1 MVRLDGFASIW
12 PRGIRRCSLN
22 RSSWPGHRL
31 VSTRSG
37 PAIVLSFVSMT
48 RRALSAWFYNVVTDL
63 LMMPLRGTRIGPG
76 SVDEAGVKL
85 SSLPDRSM
93 VILPRNLSDM
103 RTASLVQIGMS
114 TGMSFRPT
122 AHQISN

>member
-1 MVRLDGFASIW
+1 
-12 PRGIRRCSLN
+12 
-22 RSSWPGHRL
+22 
-31 VSTRSG
+31 
-37 PAIVLSFVSMT
+37 
-48 RRALSAWFYNVVTDL
+48 
-63 LMMPLRGTRIGPG
+63 LRGTRIGPG